1 VIHTNEREFPTISYV
16 GLLESLSLVSA
27 SSVGNEG
34 GVLSLD
40 GNEIL
45 KRDYKSTRQF

>member
-1 VIHTNEREFPTISYV
+1 MQTYV
-16 GLLESLSLVSA
+16 SLLEALSLVSA

-40 GNEIL
+40 GKEIL
-45 KRDYKSTRQF
+45 EQHNKHLLLSRPPFIH

>member
-1 VIHTNEREFPTISYV
+1 MTDTNERHFSILSYV

-27 SSVGNEG
+27 GSVGNEG

-45 KRDYKSTRQF
+45 KRDYKRTKQF